1 MAEPTGPVRFR
12 EVIDNVPDLVTLLD
26 GTGTVRYASPALS
39 RIVGYPAEA
48 MIGRTIFEFVH
59 PDDLSHARAVFGRA
73 VEAPG
78 IMPPVEV
85 RFRHRDGSW
94 RVVEA
99 LGQTFLDGSG
109 VARCVV
115 SSRDLTERAR
125 RRQNREAETPV
136 ASGVAYEFNN
146 LLTIIIARSD
156 LVLGRLPSDDE
167 IRRNVNLIQRS
178 AQRAAELL
186 QPLLTGDEAA
196 PATPAAEASRSE
208 ADALR
213 GSETILLVDDEDAI
227 RRLLTETL
235 SMGGYTVLEAR
246 HGADALDVC
255 ARYDGPIH
263 VMVTDVVMPQMSG
276 QELVQRVRPVRPDM
290 KVVYVSGYTDIPIT
304 QRGVIEGDSAFLPK
318 PFMPHALTRK
328 IREVLDR
335 PAVL

>member
-1 MAEPTGPVRFR
+1 MAESTGPVRVR

-26 GTGTVRYASPALS
+26 GVGTVRYASPALT

-59 PDDLSHARAVFGRA
+59 PDDLPHLRAVFGRA
-73 VEAPG
+73 IEAPG
-78 IMPPVEV
+78 IMPPVEA
-85 RFRHRDGSW
+85 RLRHRDGSW

-99 LGQTFLDGSG
+99 LGQTFVNWSG
-109 VARCVV
+109 AASCVV

-125 RRQNREAETPV
+125 RRRQGREAETPV

-186 QPLLTGDEAA
+186 QPLLTGDEAV
-196 PATPAAEASRSE
+196 PATEASRSE

-235 SMGGYTVLEAR
+235 GMGGYTVLEAR
-246 HGADALDVC
+246 HGAEALDVC
-255 ARYDGPIH
+255 ARHDGPIH

-276 QELVQRVRPVRPDM
+276 QELAQRVRPVRPDM

-304 QRGVIEGDSAFLPK
+304 HQGRIDRDSAFLPK

-335 PAVL
+335 PTAL